1 MKIWKRTPSRGLG
14 LTLVELAIGMTLV
27 AMILGTTGMITLS
40 SVEAYQSHRDDS
52 RLDALVRR
60 TLDRMASELRMV
72 QAAGLS
78 PSPTGQFGTSQLEYQ
93 ENAGFSS
100 GTITWGPATS
110 IELVLEPGEIDDDVD
125 NDGDGLID
133 ESVVRGTRN
142 VNLASET
149 SVVWANGVTELL
161 EGETANGLDDN
172 QNGVVDERGLS
183 FHLVGTTLFIRLS
196 MQAVR
201 HDGRVSTRT
210 METSIRIR
218 N

>member
-1 MKIWKRTPSRGLG
+1 MKIWKTRARSCG

-52 RLDALVRR
+52 QLDGLVRR

-72 QAAGLS
+72 QANGLS
-78 PSPTGQFGTSQLEYQ
+78 PNPTGQFGTSQLEYQ
-93 ENAGFSS
+93 ENAGFSGGLIS
-100 GTITWGPATS
+100 WGPGTR
-110 IELVLEPGEIDDDVD
+110 IELALEPGEIDDGVD
-125 NDGDGLID
+125 NDADGLVD
-133 ESVVRGTRN
+133 ESLVRWVRN
-142 VNLASET
+142 VGFASEA
-149 SVVWANGVTELL
+149 SVVWAHGVTKLL
-161 EGETANGLDDN
+161 EGEIANGLDDN

-196 MQAVR
+196 MEALR
-201 HDGRVSTRT
+201 HDGRIATRT